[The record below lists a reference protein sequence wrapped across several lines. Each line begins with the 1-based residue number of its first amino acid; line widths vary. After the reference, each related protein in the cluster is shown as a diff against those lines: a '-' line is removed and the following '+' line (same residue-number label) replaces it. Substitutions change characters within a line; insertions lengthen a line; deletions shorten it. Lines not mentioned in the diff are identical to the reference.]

1 MGHAIREVLMSQKK
15 KPYQLGE
22 GGRKC
27 DAKLRVIANG
37 ARDVNLVRAER
48 CDALSVASHVSLVNQ
63 PTSYQV
69 LETTRRGKTPPRGNL
84 DKPTADVLANVFIST
99 VTPTTL
105 PPGLV
110 KETGRVGTTAT
121 ATVRL
126 SDIKAIAAHKLVRHI
141 ALGQGLRDPNPSV
154 SLTTPAAPRAADR
167 AVGNAGLHKQGAGVL
182 IGIIDVQGF
191 DFSHPDFLD
200 GNGQTRFEAIWDQ
213 GARPDGSMTGF
224 DYGRIITRQQM
235 NAAIAAA
242 PRVGAPAFEL
252 EPQSQMVPG
261 SHGTHVASIAAGNLG
276 VARKA
281 KIAAVLI
288 SLGPDDMDHRRS
300 FYDSTRLAHAV
311 TWLLEQGRQ
320 ANMPV
325 SINVSL
331 GTNGHAHDSS
341 APVNRW
347 IDSLL
352 AIPGRSVCVAAGN
365 AGQERAETPDDVG
378 FVMGRIHTQGQ
389 VAAANLNADI
399 EWVVVG
405 SIGQIEAGG
414 SGNAIEAPR
423 DYSENELEIWFSP
436 QDKIAVSVREPGGTW
451 HGPVNPR
458 EFVENRKLSDGSFLS
473 VYNEL
478 YHPSNG
484 ANYIGVFLSP
494 NMRASPIIG
503 VKAGLWMVR
512 LHGVEIRDGRYDGWI
527 ERDDPSPMQPDPE
540 KPRVWALPSFFTER
554 SNVDNSSISTL
565 ACGARVIGVA
575 NLDMPRER
583 INITSSQGPT
593 REGRQKPDIASP
605 GTDIVAANGFADPR
619 EPWISMTGTSMASPY
634 VCGVVA
640 LMFAARPDLTA
651 AQVNGI
657 LQRTATPLPGK
668 NFAWQNDAGF
678 GVINAASC
686 IREAADINQRTDRTN
701 P

>member
-1 MGHAIREVLMSQKK
+1 
-15 KPYQLGE
+15 
-22 GGRKC
+22 
-27 DAKLRVIANG
+27 
-37 ARDVNLVRAER
+37 
-48 CDALSVASHVSLVNQ
+48 
-63 PTSYQV
+63 
-69 LETTRRGKTPPRGNL
+69 
-84 DKPTADVLANVFIST
+84 
-99 VTPTTL
+99 
-105 PPGLV
+105 
-110 KETGRVGTTAT
+110 GRVGTTAT

-126 SDIKAIAAHKLVRHI
+126 SDLKGIAAHRLVRHI
-141 ALGQGLRDPNPSV
+141 ALGQGLRDPNPLIS
-154 SLTTPAAPRAADR
+154 STPQAAPRASDR
-167 AVGNAGLHKQGAGVL
+167 AVGNAHLHKHGAGVL
-182 IGIIDVQGF
+182 VGIIDVQGF

-200 GNGQTRFEAIWDQ
+200 ARGRTRFEAIWDQ
-213 GARPDGSMTGF
+213 GAAHDDSMPDFG
-224 DYGRIITRQQM
+224 YGRVITRMQM
-235 NAAIAAA
+235 DAALAAA

-252 EPQSQMVPG
+252 EPQSQMVRR

-281 KIAAVLI
+281 KIAAVLV
-288 SLGPDDMDHRRS
+288 SLGPDDLDRRRS

-311 TWLLEQGRQ
+311 TWLLEQGRM

-389 VAAANLNADI
+389 VAAANLDTDI
-399 EWVVVG
+399 EWVVAGSVG
-405 SIGQIEAGG
+405 QVAGG
-414 SGNAIEAPR
+414 NGQGIAGAQ

-436 QDKIAVSVREPGGTW
+436 QDKISVSVREPGGKW
-451 HGPVNPR
+451 HGPVCPR
-458 EFVENRKLSDGSFLS
+458 EFIENRRIADGSFIS
-473 VYNEL
+473 IYNEL

-494 NMRASPIIG
+494 NMRASPIVG
-503 VKAGLWMVR
+503 VPAGLWTVR
-512 LHGVEIRDGRYDGWI
+512 LHGIEIRDGRYDGWI
-527 ERDDPSPMQPDPE
+527 ERDDPAPVQPDPE
-540 KPRVWALPSFFTER
+540 KPRVWAFPSFFTER

-565 ACGARVIGVA
+565 ACGNRVIGVA
-575 NLDMPRER
+575 NLDMSRER

-605 GTDIVAANGFADPR
+605 GTQIVAANGFA
-619 EPWISMTGTSMASPY
+619 EPDAPWVAMTGTSMASPY

-640 LMFAARPDLTA
+640 LMLATRPDLTA

-668 NFAWQNDAGF
+668 GFAWQNDAGF
-678 GVINAASC
+678 GVINAANC
-686 IREAADINQRTDRTN
+686 VREAADVNLRSDRTDA
-701 P
+701 